1 MENFIFIINGSG
13 TSGKDTVVE
22 LVRNNFSK
30 FYNIY
35 NISSIDKVREAAKI
49 LGWKGSKDEEDREF
63 LHQLKML
70 ASKHY
75 NHSTNYMLSQ
85 IATFEG
91 PYLGFFHIREPEEI
105 KSFKKILTLSKIKVF
120 TILVERDNVKSF
132 SNDADRNVKNFKY
145 DFVIENS
152 GTKYDLECKVTN
164 LFFKFFYG
172 RKGKLNA

>member
-22 LVRNNFSK
+22 LVMYNFVK

-35 NISSIDKVREAAKI
+35 NISSIDKVRQAAKI
-49 LGWKGSKDEEDREF
+49 LGWSGAKDDNDREF

-75 NHSTNYMLSQ
+75 NHSTDYMLSQ
-85 IATFEG
+85 ISTFNG

-105 KSFKKILTLSKIKVF
+105 QSFKDILSVSKTKVF

-132 SNDADRNVKNFKY
+132 SNDADRNVKHFRY
-145 DFVIENS
+145 DFVIENF
-152 GTKYDLECKVTN
+152 GTKYDLECKVVN
-164 LFFKFFYG
+164 LFHEILSG
-172 RKGKLNA
+172 RKGN